1 MANRLTLT
9 DCDSVPGKDK
19 LKPRMAANLVK
30 EMTAAEVEL
39 PGFIPKTSLMIRAIT
54 CSSTKIKNRLLL
66 FRQLQE
72 LVTNILHVVHARR
85 IGITLPIANEDVK
98 LLGAVDGL
106 LRDLICGYNAII
118 EEAQGS
124 IGFMRAASKSQ
135 FSEACYAS
143 ISFQT
148 RRLMLSYESYRP
160 VRKGIWSQIHLVYSI
175 ARECE
180 SETFPIQ
187 IDSSENTYQSSIEH
201 IYKRAILIGRSDPY
215 HFSFRG
221 VTRLFNSL
229 EKWPGMVKL
238 THEAVVPK
246 NNGMFLIDLNSD
258 FPAAPYFQNSDGFA
272 DGRFLILDTTELME
286 RLNKELK
293 SVMHSITDGL
303 KGINQVQGF
312 ERMEILRHI
321 VVSWGMHPIRKAERE
336 DLSLDCNIVFGLTNI
351 FSILHPDL
359 DSDEVGE
366 IDFDS
371 TAEIQMVMGVFQER
385 FGKSL
390 DRKSFVSS
398 WKIVNESSGGYS
410 LNHTRSSTKELRVG
424 DILALR
430 KGGKHEWN
438 ICIVRW
444 AMEGHD
450 GQLQAGVFKI
460 GTNAEPVSMKPL
472 ETEKGFLRHDY
483 TASLHIPEANSFSNT
498 DLIVAQ
504 KTVYSPHR
512 TLYMRRSDRDHLVV
526 ATNLVVSSRSVD
538 VFSYRYDVKDHQ
550 RPLSHSESLRF
561 NSDTEVSI

>member
-1 MANRLTLT
+1 MASRLTLT

-19 LKPRMAANLVK
+19 LKPRVAASLIK
-30 EMTAAEVEL
+30 EMSASEVEL
-39 PGFIPKTSLMIRAIT
+39 PGFIPKISLMIRAVT
-54 CSSTKIKNRLLL
+54 CSNTKIKNRLLL
-66 FRQLQE
+66 LRQLQE
-72 LVTNILHVVHARR
+72 PVTNILQAVHARR
-85 IGITLPIANEDVK
+85 IGITLPIANENVK

-118 EEAQGS
+118 EEARGS

-135 FSEACYAS
+135 FSEACYGS
-143 ISFQT
+143 ITFQT
-148 RRLMLSYESYRP
+148 RRLSYESYRP
-160 VRKGIWSQIHLVYSI
+160 VRKGIWSQIHLVYRI

-180 SETFPIQ
+180 SETFPVQ
-187 IDSSENTYQSSIEH
+187 IESSENTYQSSIEH

-221 VTRLFNSL
+221 VTRLFDSL
-229 EKWPGMVKL
+229 EKWPEMVRL
-238 THEAVVPK
+238 THETVVPG
-246 NNGMFLIDLNSD
+246 NNSMFIIDLNSD
-258 FPAAPYFQNSDGFA
+258 FPAAPYFQNADEVT

-293 SVMHSITDGL
+293 SVMHSITGGL

-336 DLSLDCNIVFGLTNI
+336 DLSLDCKIVFGLTNI

-359 DSDEVGE
+359 DADKVDD

-371 TAEIQMVMGVFQER
+371 TAEIQIVLGVFQER

-390 DRKSFVSS
+390 DRNSFVSS
-398 WKIVNESSGGYS
+398 WKIGNESSGGYS
-410 LNHTRSSTKELRVG
+410 LNHTRTSTKELRVG
-424 DILALR
+424 DILALQ
-430 KGGKHEWN
+430 KSGEHEWN

-444 AMEGHD
+444 AMEGDD

-460 GTNAEPVSMKPL
+460 GTNAEPISMKPL
-472 ETEKGFLRHDY
+472 ETEKEFIRLEY
-483 TASLHIPEANSFSNT
+483 TAALHIPEATSFSNT
-498 DLIVAQ
+498 DIIVAQ

-512 TLYMRRSDRDHLVV
+512 TLYMRRSDRDHLVI

-538 VFSYRYDVKDHQ
+538 VFSYRYDVKEHQ
-550 RPLSHSESLRF
+550 RPLSHHDTLRF
-561 NSDTEVSI
+561 NSDTEISI

>member
-1 MANRLTLT
+1 MGSRLTLT

-19 LKPRMAANLVK
+19 LKPRTAANLIK
-30 EMTAAEVEL
+30 EMTGAEVEL
-39 PGFIPKTSLMIRAIT
+39 PGYIPKTSLMIRAIT
-54 CSSTKIKNRLLL
+54 CSNLKIKGRLLL
-66 FRQLQE
+66 LKQLEE
-72 LVTNILHVVHARR
+72 LVTNVLHAVRAKR
-85 IGITLPIANEDVK
+85 IGITLPIANQDVK

-106 LRDLICGYNAII
+106 LRDLICGYNSVID
-118 EEAQGS
+118 EAQGS
-124 IGFMRAASKSQ
+124 IGFMRAASKAQ
-135 FSEACYAS
+135 FTEACYGS
-143 ISFQT
+143 ISIQT

-175 ARECE
+175 ARESD

-187 IDSSENTYQSSIEH
+187 VESSDSTYQSSIEH

-221 VTRLFNSL
+221 VTRLFDSL
-229 EKWPGMVKL
+229 EKWPEMVKL
-238 THEAVVPK
+238 THEAVEPK
-246 NNGMFLIDLNSD
+246 NQGMFLIDLVSD
-258 FPAAPYFQNSDGFA
+258 FAAAPYFQNSKEFS

-293 SVMHSITDGL
+293 SVMHSITSGL

-321 VVSWGMHPIRKAERE
+321 VVSWGMHPIRQAERE
-336 DLSLDCNIVFGLTNI
+336 DLSTDCKIVFGLTNI

-359 DSDEVGE
+359 DADEVDE

-371 TAEIQMVMGVFQER
+371 TVEIQMVVGVFQEK

-390 DRKSFVSS
+390 DRNAFVSS

-424 DILALR
+424 DILALK
-430 KGGKHEWN
+430 KGGEHEWN

-472 ETEKGFLRHDY
+472 ETDKEFLRLEY
-483 TASLHIPEANSFSNT
+483 TAALHVPETSSFTNT

-550 RPLSHSESLRF
+550 RPLSHTDSLRF
-561 NSDTEVSI
+561 NNDTEITL

>member
-1 MANRLTLT
+1 MVSRLTLT
-9 DCDSVPGKDK
+9 DCDSVPGKEK
-19 LKPRMAANLVK
+19 IKPRMAANLIK
-30 EMTAAEVEL
+30 DMSAAEVEL
-39 PGFIPKTSLMIRAIT
+39 PGSIPKVSLMIRAIT
-54 CSSTKIKNRLLL
+54 CSNTKIKHRLLL
-66 FRQLQE
+66 LRQLQE
-72 LVTNILHVVHARR
+72 PVTNILQAVHARR
-85 IGITLPIANEDVK
+85 IGITLPNANEDVK

-118 EEAQGS
+118 EEARGS

-135 FSEACYAS
+135 FSEACYGS

-148 RRLMLSYESYRP
+148 RRLILSYESYRP

-180 SETFPIQ
+180 SETFPVKIET
-187 IDSSENTYQSSIEH
+187 SEGTFQSSIEH

-221 VTRLFNSL
+221 VTRLFESL
-229 EKWPGMVKL
+229 EEWPEMVRL

-246 NNGMFLIDLNSD
+246 DYSMFIIDLNSD
-258 FPAAPYFQNSDGFA
+258 FPAAPYFQNSAEVA
-272 DGRFLILDTTELME
+272 DDHFLILDTTELMG

-293 SVMHSITDGL
+293 SVMQGISGGL
-303 KGINQVQGF
+303 KGIDQVQAF

-336 DLSLDCNIVFGLTNI
+336 DLSQDCKIVFGLTNI

-359 DSDEVGE
+359 DADEVDN

-371 TAEIQMVMGVFQER
+371 TAEIQMVLGVFQEK

-390 DRKSFVSS
+390 DSNSFVSS
-398 WKIVNESSGGYS
+398 WKIVNESTGGYS
-410 LNHTRSSTKELRVG
+410 LNHTDSSTRELRVG

-430 KGGKHEWN
+430 KSGERKWN

-444 AMEGHD
+444 AMEGNN

-460 GTNAEPVSMKPL
+460 GTNAEPISMKPL
-472 ETEKGFLRHDY
+472 ETEKESVRLEY
-483 TASLHIPEANSFSNT
+483 TAALHIPEASSFSNT

-512 TLYMRRSDRDHLVV
+512 SLYMRRRDRDHLVI

-538 VFSYRYDVKDHQ
+538 VFSYRYDLKDHQ
-550 RPLSHSESLRF
+550 RPISHHDTKRF
-561 NSDTEVSI
+561 QNLDATNL